1 MEYPNIIKF
10 LKKINEEKVEIIP
23 LKTFGEVV
31 DIDESIVK
39 LEKGKIAKV
48 SRFMANILVS
58 KGAAKWK
65 K

>member
-1 MEYPNIIKF
+1 M
-10 LKKINEEKVEIIP
+10 
-23 LKTFGEVV
+23 